1 MILFKHVKCINSNQI
16 DKLMTREIFFIGN
29 SNNEIARIA
38 YELSKSIDNPINLI
52 LIQKETLNDPMCLPY
67 YSELKQSVKIRDF
80 RFEFRELFKFV
91 KLICY
96 VNFKIPKNS
105 IIVMNSFAPGMVL
118 RRNLHKIFVSTG
130 TDITTYANW
139 KWAQHINLV
148 NMKYFSNLNLGVRVF
163 RSILVLLQRS
173 NIKQSVVIV
182 RPEISRDPTFNH
194 VFENLYNH
202 DQIKLSFQ
210 FSQLKDCSLRPNAI
224 RVGDPIRFL
233 IGCRLDD
240 GSEYSQST
248 RTAFNDKNPY
258 AIYEAIAS
266 FSPKCPVEI
275 FYIRKGKWVS
285 KFDKLSPISPLISL
299 KGLEEMP
306 YSAFIQTM
314 QSVDIVIDSIGPSI
328 PGRVSIDALALNKYL
343 IVNKANFIFN
353 DDFAEHIFH
362 SENQEDLK
370 DVLYKLMNSNISEHR
385 EKCNHDIDF
394 RNIFDNPDL
403 NYFISLINKLAKS

>member
-1 MILFKHVKCINSNQI
+1 
-16 DKLMTREIFFIGN
+16 MTREIFFIGN

-52 LIQKETLNDPMCLPY
+52 LIQKETLNDPTCLPY
-67 YSELKQSVKIRDF
+67 YTELKQSIKIRDF

-118 RRNLHKIFVSTG
+118 RRNSHKIFVSTG

-139 KWAQHINLV
+139 KWAQH
-148 NMKYFSNLNLGVRVF
+148 MNLGISIF
-163 RSILVLLQRS
+163 RSIIVFLQRS
-173 NIKQSVVIV
+173 NIKQSIVIV
-182 RPEISRDPTFNH
+182 HPEISRDPTYNNIFEKLCNH
-194 VFENLYNH
+194 N
-202 DQIKLSFQ
+202 QIKLSFQ
-210 FSQLKDCSLRPNAI
+210 FSQLQDFSLTQNANRI
-224 RVGDPIRFL
+224 DAPIRFL

-240 GSEYSQST
+240 GLEYSQST
-248 RTAFNDKNPY
+248 RTDFNDKNPY
-258 AIYEAIAS
+258 AIYEAISS
-266 FSPKCPVEI
+266 FNPKYPVEI

-285 KFDKLSPISPLISL
+285 KFDKLRPLSPLISL

-314 QSVDIVIDSIGPSI
+314 QSADIVIDSIGPSI

-353 DDFAEHIFH
+353 EDFAEHIFH
-362 SENQEDLK
+362 SENQEDLI
-370 DVLYKLMNSNISEHR
+370 DVFYKLMNSNISEHR
-385 EKCNHDIDF
+385 KKCDHDINF

-403 NYFISLINKLAKS
+403 NYFIFLITKLAKS

>member
-1 MILFKHVKCINSNQI
+1 
-16 DKLMTREIFFIGN
+16 MTREIFFIGN

-52 LIQKETLNDPMCLPY
+52 LIQKETLNDPTCLPY
-67 YSELKQSVKIRDF
+67 YTELKQSIKIRDF

-118 RRNLHKIFVSTG
+118 RRNSHKIFVSTG

-139 KWAQHINLV
+139 KWAQH
-148 NMKYFSNLNLGVRVF
+148 MNLGISIF
-163 RSILVLLQRS
+163 RSIIVFLQRS
-173 NIKQSVVIV
+173 NIKQSIVIV
-182 RPEISRDPTFNH
+182 HPEISRDPTYNNIFEKLCNH
-194 VFENLYNH
+194 N
-202 DQIKLSFQ
+202 QIKLSFQ
-210 FSQLKDCSLRPNAI
+210 FSQLQDFSLTQNANRI
-224 RVGDPIRFL
+224 DAPIRFL

-240 GSEYSQST
+240 GLEYSQST
-248 RTAFNDKNPY
+248 RTDFNDKNPY
-258 AIYEAIAS
+258 AIYEAISS
-266 FSPKCPVEI
+266 FNPKYPVEI

-285 KFDKLSPISPLISL
+285 KFDQLRPLSPLISL

-314 QSVDIVIDSIGPSI
+314 QSADIVIDSIGPSI

-353 DDFAEHIFH
+353 EDFAEHIFH
-362 SENQEDLK
+362 SENQEDLI
-370 DVLYKLMNSNISEHR
+370 DVFYKLMNSNISEHR
-385 EKCNHDIDF
+385 RKCDHDINF
-394 RNIFDNPDL
+394 RNIFDNPNL
-403 NYFISLINKLAKS
+403 NYFIFLITKLAKS

>member
-1 MILFKHVKCINSNQI
+1 MVLFKHVKCINSNLN

-52 LIQKETLNDPMCLPY
+52 LIQKDTLNDPTCLPY
-67 YSELKQSVKIRDF
+67 YTELKQSIKIRDF

-118 RRNLHKIFVSTG
+118 RRNSHKIFVSTG

-139 KWAQHINLV
+139 KWAQH
-148 NMKYFSNLNLGVRVF
+148 MNLGISIF
-163 RSILVLLQRS
+163 RSIIVFLQRS
-173 NIKQSVVIV
+173 NIKQSIVIV
-182 RPEISRDPTFNH
+182 HPEISRDPTYNNIFEKLCNH
-194 VFENLYNH
+194 N
-202 DQIKLSFQ
+202 QIKLSFQ
-210 FSQLKDCSLRPNAI
+210 FSQLQDFSLTQNANSI
-224 RVGDPIRFL
+224 DAPIRFL

-240 GSEYSQST
+240 GLEYSQST
-248 RTAFNDKNPY
+248 RTDFNDKNPY
-258 AIYEAIAS
+258 AIYEAVSS
-266 FSPKCPVEI
+266 FDPKYPVEI

-285 KFDKLSPISPLISL
+285 KFDKLRPLSPLISL

-306 YSAFIQTM
+306 YSEFIQTM
-314 QSVDIVIDSIGPSI
+314 QSADIVIDSIGPSI
-328 PGRVSIDALALNKYL
+328 PGRVSIDALALNKFL
-343 IVNKANFIFN
+343 IVNKTNFIFN

-362 SENQEDLK
+362 SENQKDLI
-370 DVLYKLMNSNISEHR
+370 DVFYKLMNSNIGKHR
-385 EKCNHDIDF
+385 EKCTHSINF
-394 RNIFDNPDL
+394 ENIFDNPNF
-403 NYFISLINKLAKS
+403 NYFITLITNLAKS